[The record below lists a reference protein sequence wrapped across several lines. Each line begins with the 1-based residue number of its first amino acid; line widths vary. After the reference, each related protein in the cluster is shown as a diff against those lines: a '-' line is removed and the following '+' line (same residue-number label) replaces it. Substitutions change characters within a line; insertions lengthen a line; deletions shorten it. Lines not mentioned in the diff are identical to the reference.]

1 MVLRRSHHDR
11 VHIDTGNTDQSCIQT
26 AIRYDLLYLDDYF
39 TTGIV
44 SSLSLSQGL
53 CIYAFFFNAS

>member
-44 SSLSLSQGL
+44 SGL
-53 CIYAFFFNAS
+53 GLG